1 MLPESG
7 ILVSEFFDNLLH
19 VAHLGQDLWICVV
32 VLVSCIGFA
41 AAAGTFVIGASF
53 AQRPD
58 VVFLKGA
65 RPHRRAFDGVS
76 SLVLRSGRAEL
87 DCSGGPERCLC
98 SVGDSCDKA
107 GCA

>member
-1 MLPESG
+1 MPAFGKLA
-7 ILVSEFFDNLLH
+7 SEFFNRFLH
-19 VAHLGQDLWICVV
+19 VAHLGQDLRISVV
-32 VLVSCIGFA
+32 VVVSCSGFA

-53 AQRPD
+53 AQRPG

-87 DCSGGPERCLC
+87 DCSGSPERCLC

>member
-1 MLPESG
+1 MPEAG
-7 ILVSEFFDNLLH
+7 KLALLIEYSLLQ
-19 VAHLGQDLWICVV
+19 VLDLGQKLWICDV

-76 SLVLRSGRAEL
+76 FLVLRSGRAEF
-87 DCSGGPERCLC
+87 DGSGSPERCLC